1 MKVFQGECEYQSLM
15 YVCRF
20 AVVVVAIATTI
31 GIQKSRRNHK
41 TFATELQI
49 GNEFILFECI
59 SVTTIPSAK
68 TARASYSS
76 IFLNLTSTLLNL

>member
-59 SVTTIPSAK
+59 SAVRHDDSFSKKPHVRR
-68 TARASYSS
+68 TAPVP
-76 IFLNLTSTLLNL
+76 